1 MKGSRRLFT
10 PAAALL
16 FAVAMIP
23 SVSAAQCAKCE
34 SNKCKWGPYL
44 NGAADCQDWAPGLG
58 CVPTGECGETLLNI
72 TPGGGVYN
80 RMERQVV
87 ADNGTTYLRA
97 CSGALISVRMS
108 EPAAVLQRETLSQIV
123 F

>member
-1 MKGSRRLFT
+1 MKSLNKFLT
-10 PAAALL
+10 A
-16 FAVAMIP
+16 AVAMTVAASAGT
-23 SVSAAQCAKCE
+23 SVAEAQCAKCE

-58 CVPTGECGETLLNI
+58 CVPTGSCGETLLNV

-80 RMERQVV
+80 RLEKQVV
-87 ADNGTTYLRA
+87 AENGTTYLRS

-108 EPAAVLQRETLSQIV
+108 DRVALLEGDALSQIV
-123 F
+123 I

>member
-1 MKGSRRLFT
+1 MKGSRNLFT

-16 FAVAMIP
+16 FALATIP
-23 SVSAAQCAKCE
+23 SVTEAQCAKCE

-44 NGAADCQDWAPGLG
+44 NGAADCDTPPGFG
-58 CVPTGECGETLLNI
+58 CVQNGQCGESLMNI

-123 F
+123 I